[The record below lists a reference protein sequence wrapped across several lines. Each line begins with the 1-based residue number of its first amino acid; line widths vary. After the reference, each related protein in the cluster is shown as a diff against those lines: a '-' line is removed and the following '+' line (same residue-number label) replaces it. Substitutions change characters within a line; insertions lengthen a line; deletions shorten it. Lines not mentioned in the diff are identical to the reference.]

1 MQRLFDAAYLSALT
15 LTFPYWLYQS
25 SRTGKYRRDMSDR
38 LFGNAPVVDQTRS
51 RVWLH
56 AVSLGEVLMTRPLVD
71 RFHRDRPDLQLLV
84 SSTTDTGLSVAKER
98 LVDATSFRAPLDFS
112 WAVGHTLDQISPSVL
127 VLAELELWPN
137 LLLAAHE
144 RNVPVCVINA
154 RVSERSFRGYKRFRP
169 VLRRAIESVA
179 WWGAQSEEYADR
191 IRRLVGD
198 APTEIVVTG
207 SMKYDGATTDKNNG
221 RTNAMR
227 QLFGLAPNDRV
238 FVAGST
244 MAPEEQILIEIWREL
259 KSVDPSLKFILVPR
273 HPERFDEVASLLASE
288 NIAHVRRG
296 CLNRSEHRLPDVILG
311 DTVGELAAVWG
322 LADFGYVG
330 GSLECKRGGQSMI
343 EPAALGVPVCFGP
356 STANFRVTVEQLLL
370 RKAARQVATR
380 DELRR
385 TLVHWLQN
393 PADASLVGE
402 RAQEFIRSQQGAINR
417 TWDALA
423 KRLPAVHRPL
433 RHVHSPIPA

>member
-38 LFGNAPVVDQTRS
+38 LFGHAPPVDQTRS

-56 AVSLGEVLMTRPLVD
+56 AVSLGEVLMTRPLVE
-71 RFHRDRPDLQLLV
+71 RIHRDRPDLQLLV
-84 SSTTDTGLSVAKER
+84 SSTTDTGLSVARER
-98 LVDATSFRAPLDFS
+98 LTDATSFRAPLDFS
-112 WAVGHTLDQISPSVL
+112 WAVGHTLDQISPSLL

-144 RNVPVCVINA
+144 RNVPICVVNA
-154 RVSERSFRGYKRFRP
+154 RISERSFRGYKRFRP

-198 APTEIVVTG
+198 SPTEIVVTG
-207 SMKYDGATTDKNNG
+207 SMKYDGATTEKNNS
-221 RTNAMR
+221 RTNSLR
-227 QLFGLAPNDRV
+227 KLFQLNPNDRV

-244 MAPEEQILIEIWREL
+244 MAPEEQILIDIWREL
-259 KSVDPSLKFILVPR
+259 KSADPKLKFILVPR
-273 HPERFDEVASLLASE
+273 HPERFDEVASLFHRE
-288 NIAHVRRG
+288 NITCVRRS
-296 CLNRSEHRLPDVILG
+296 CLHGSESSLPDVILG

-370 RKAARQVATR
+370 RQAARQVGSR
-380 DELRR
+380 QELGQQ
-385 TLVHWLQN
+385 LLQWVKN
-393 PADASLVGE
+393 PKEAAIIGE
-402 RAQEFIRSQQGAINR
+402 RAQEFIRGQQGAINR
-417 TWDALA
+417 TWDALV
-423 KRLPAVHRPL
+423 KRLPAIHRPL
-433 RHVHSPIPA
+433 RHVQRAIPA

>member
-1 MQRLFDAAYLSALT
+1 
-15 LTFPYWLYQS
+15 
-25 SRTGKYRRDMSDR
+25 
-38 LFGNAPVVDQTRS
+38 
-51 RVWLH
+51 
-56 AVSLGEVLMTRPLVD
+56 
-71 RFHRDRPDLQLLV
+71 
-84 SSTTDTGLSVAKER
+84 
-98 LVDATSFRAPLDFS
+98 
-112 WAVGHTLDQISPSVL
+112 
-127 VLAELELWPN
+127 
-137 LLLAAHE
+137 
-144 RNVPVCVINA
+144 
-154 RVSERSFRGYKRFRP
+154 
-169 VLRRAIESVA
+169 
-179 WWGAQSEEYADR
+179 
-191 IRRLVGD
+191 
-198 APTEIVVTG
+198 
-207 SMKYDGATTDKNNG
+207 
-221 RTNAMR
+221 
-227 QLFGLAPNDRV
+227 V

-244 MAPEEQILIEIWREL
+244 MAPEEQILIDIWREL
-259 KSVDPSLKFILVPR
+259 KSADPNLKFILVPR
-273 HPERFDEVASLLASE
+273 HPERFDEVASLLAKE
-288 NIAHVRRG
+288 NIPYVRRS
-296 CLNRSEHRLPDVILG
+296 CLNGSERRLPDVILG

>member
-56 AVSLGEVLMTRPLVD
+56 AVSLGEVLMTRPLVE

-98 LVDATSFRAPLDFS
+98 LTTAASFRAPLDFS
-112 WAVGHTLDQISPSVL
+112 WAVGHALDQISPSLL

-144 RNVPVCVINA
+144 RNIPVCVVNA
-154 RVSERSFRGYKRFRP
+154 RISERSYRGYKRFRP
-169 VLRRAIESVA
+169 VLRRAIESVS

-191 IRRLVGD
+191 IKRLVGD
-198 APTEIVVTG
+198 ADTEIVVTG
-207 SMKYDGATTDKNNG
+207 SMKYDGATTDRNNP
-221 RTNAMR
+221 RTVALRN
-227 QLFGLAPNDRV
+227 LFHCQPADRV

-244 MAPEEQILIEIWREL
+244 MAPEEQILIDIWRDL
-259 KSVDPSLKFILVPR
+259 KSTEPKLKFVLVPR
-273 HPERFDEVASLLASE
+273 HPERFDDVATLLTKE
-288 NIAHVRRG
+288 NIPFVRRSRLLG
-296 CLNRSEHRLPDVILG
+296 NEQTLPDVILG

-322 LADFGYVG
+322 LANFGYVG

-356 STANFRVTVEQLLL
+356 STANFRVTVEQLVL
-370 RKAARQVATR
+370 RDAARQVVTR
-380 DELRR
+380 EGLR
-385 TLVHWLQN
+385 TQLLQWVQN
-393 PADASLVGE
+393 PSDAAGVGQ
-402 RAQEFIRSQQGAINR
+402 RAQDFIQSQQGAIDR
-417 TWDALA
+417 TWNSLA
-423 KRLPAVHRPL
+423 KRLPAVPRPL
-433 RHVHSPIPA
+433 RHVNVAIPA